1 MVRPTSMDCSSGPLI
16 LTPRGNT
23 RSSIT
28 SIRGPKAGRLATHS
42 FQASR
47 ADCNSLAELGFTV
60 VEIEGMGNPK
70 RSKAFHD
77 EYLNDIGMNAIPDQ
91 ISGIKELAQRYAWID
106 LDRVGM
112 WGHSGGGNATVATML
127 HFPDF
132 VKVGIAESGNHE
144 NRNYEDDWDEKW
156 VGLLKTNANGTTNY
170 DSQANASFAGNLKGK
185 LMLAHGMLDDNVPV
199 GITMLLIDAL
209 VKANKDF
216 DLVVFP
222 QAHHSYGPAAGAYM
236 MRRRWDYF
244 ITELM
249 KATPPHEFPMPEL
262 LISPR

>member
-1 MVRPTSMDCSSGPLI
+1 MPFRIRSAASS
-16 LTPRGNT
+16 
-23 RSSIT
+23 
-28 SIRGPKAGRLATHS
+28 
-42 FQASR
+42 
-47 ADCNSLAELGFTV
+47 
-60 VEIEGMGNPK
+60 
-70 RSKAFHD
+70 
-77 EYLNDIGMNAIPDQ
+77 
-91 ISGIKELAQRYAWID
+91 ELAQRYAWID

-132 VKVGIAESGNHE
+132 IKVGIAESGNHE

-156 VGLLKTNANGTTNY
+156 VGLLKTNADGTTNY

-199 GITMLLIDAL
+199 SITMLLIDAL
-209 VKANKDF
+209 EKANKDF

-222 QAHHSYGPAAGAYM
+222 QAHHGYGPIAGAYM

-249 KATPPHEFPMPEL
+249 KATPPHEFPMPPL
-262 LISPR
+262 LIPPK